1 MAQHT
6 SRTPELPQPLRAVA
20 SGLRQLPGAAQA
32 GKVAEAALDRIGAL
46 SPRGRRI
53 AVYAGAGVLGTA
65 GVVEWPVA
73 LTGAAVAWFT
83 RPRPG
88 SAEDTRPAEH
98 QPDAAE
104 AVATTPAGPEAEAEP
119 PGDRGPGA
127 RGPGDRLAS
136 SRHRPGPAAQQV
148 HEQPAKV
155 GDTETAAGLR
165 KVAEATVH
173 HAPHAAR
180 PPHGAGAHEQT
191 RHDGHGGD
199 GHRGDGHRDDRHSG

>member
-53 AVYAGAGVLGTA
+53 AVYAGAGALGVA

-98 QPDAAE
+98 ERDAAG
-104 AVATTPAGPEAEAEP
+104 AAATTPAGPEAEAEP
-119 PGDRGPGA
+119 SGD

-136 SRHRPGPAAQQV
+136 SRHRPGPAAPQV

-155 GDTETAAGLR
+155 GDTETAAALR

-173 HAPHAAR
+173 HAAHAAR
-180 PPHGAGAHEQT
+180 PPHGAGAGERI